1 MGAGI
6 SAVMIA
12 VGPFPMRQGPAHS
25 EFIKSNTK
33 QREAF
38 RTGGALRALYSMT
51 GYTVD
56 PQKFHT
62 GTRKWQTKKMR

>member
-6 SAVMIA
+6 SYAMIA

-38 RTGGALRALYSMT
+38 RTVGALRVFNVLRHNA
-51 GYTVD
+51 
-56 PQKFHT
+56 
-62 GTRKWQTKKMR
+62 KKKT